1 MFTTA
6 VDGCR
11 STVKFN
17 IMATVSFNELINGN
31 KPVLVDFF
39 AEWCAPCKMMKPILE
54 ELKQQVGEDAHI
66 IKIDV
71 DRNQPLA
78 SSLNIRNIP
87 TLAIFKNGNIVWRKS
102 GVMDADSLSEILK
115 QYKS

>member
-1 MFTTA
+1 MFTMA
-6 VDGCR
+6 VVGCH
-11 STVKFN
+11 SIAKSN
-17 IMATVSFNELINGN
+17 IMATISFADLIKGD

-54 ELKQQVGEDAHI
+54 ELKQKVGEEAHI

-78 SSLNIRNIP
+78 ASLNIRSIP
-87 TLAIFKNGNIVWRKS
+87 TLAIFKNGNIVWRKT
-102 GVMDADSLSEILK
+102 GVLDADQLSSILG
-115 QYKS
+115 QYK